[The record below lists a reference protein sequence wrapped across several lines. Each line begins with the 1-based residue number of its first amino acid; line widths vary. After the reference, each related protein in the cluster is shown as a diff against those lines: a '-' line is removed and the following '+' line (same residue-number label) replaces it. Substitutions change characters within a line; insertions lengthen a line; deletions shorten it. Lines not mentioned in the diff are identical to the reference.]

1 MEESTQVTFEI
12 GADGVDTDA
21 VVREIRQSVE
31 DKLARGVYTEDDI
44 LRAERSNFAA
54 LRGDKDLS
62 EFYLD
67 LLSESSCV
75 DINDFDIKERR
86 PLLRIVL
93 VPLKRLIWKL
103 LRFYT
108 FRLWTQQNE
117 VNALLLSAV
126 EACEQKYEARI
137 RGLEATVAE
146 LQGKQRRQDQ
156 EDSPS
161 CPDPNA

>member
-12 GADGVDTDA
+12 GADGVDTEA
-21 VVREIRQSVE
+21 VVRDIRRSVE
-31 DKLARGVYTEDDI
+31 DKLAGGVYSEEDI

-67 LLSESSCV
+67 LLAESACV
-75 DINDFDIKERR
+75 DINDFEINEKRTV
-86 PLLRIVL
+86 LRVLL

-108 FRLWTQQNE
+108 FRLWSQQNE
-117 VNALLLSAV
+117 INALLLSAV
-126 EACEQKYEARI
+126 EATEQKYDERI
-137 RGLEATVAE
+137 QSLEKTVAR
-146 LQGKQRRQDQ
+146 LQEPRSDE
-156 EDSPS
+156 EDGDS
-161 CPDPNA
+161 CSSANA